1 MKMIEKIFFKYETII
16 ITTKEKKTSA
26 TSRSDIWRNSC
37 KWAWG
42 CGGSKGEK
50 SCLPSNTPPPKLQAQ
65 RLQVLEVRVGEHHFE
80 GSIRHRGTERTKDGE
95 KGVTKGLCDCQVPTF
110 YIEVVKY

>member
-1 MKMIEKIFFKYETII
+1 MGLGLRGKQRREEL
-16 ITTKEKKTSA
+16 S
-26 TSRSDIWRNSC
+26 
-37 KWAWG
+37 
-42 CGGSKGEK
+42 SKQH
-50 SCLPSNTPPPKLQAQ
+50 PPPKLQAQ